1 MKRQVRF
8 GVWESNS
15 SSTHS
20 LTMVSNEEYEKWKNG
35 EYYMCDGHLV
45 SYEEIVKEYETKKS
59 EYETIE
65 DFMDDYSYYNFN
77 DWWDRK
83 EEYYETFSRTYKTKS
98 GESVVAFGYYGQ
110 D

>member
-35 EYYMCDGHLV
+35 EYYMNWDDTLV
-45 SYEEIVKEYETKKS
+45 SMEDIEKEFEKEKDGYK
-59 EYETIE
+59 TIE
-65 DFMDDYSYYNFN
+65 DFMESNDYNSYD
-77 DWWDRK
+77 DWWDSK
-83 EEYYETFSRTYKTKS
+83 QDYETFEKTYKTKS
-98 GESVVAFGYYGQ
+98 GESVVAFGYHGQ